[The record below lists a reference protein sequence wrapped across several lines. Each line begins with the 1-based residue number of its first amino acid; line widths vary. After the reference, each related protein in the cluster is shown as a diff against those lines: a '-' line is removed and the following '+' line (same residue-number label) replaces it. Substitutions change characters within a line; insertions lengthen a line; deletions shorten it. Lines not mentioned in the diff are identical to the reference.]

1 MEKLEGYS
9 LSEIVATYRQRTE
22 LPSYILAIDWFEQ
35 AFRALAAIHATG
47 RMHRSIGLE
56 KIFIGADDEVRIH
69 EGDARSDFARGWT
82 PAGTAGD
89 SASPSNCM
97 APEQVSGRVVDQRTD
112 LYSLGA
118 AFYEL
123 LTLCR
128 PGPSPDPPSSINRTV
143 PKGFDALLLR
153 LLAIAPEDRYAS
165 AEAVLADLAALRRA
179 SHSKMGPNSMAA
191 PALVVAAGQPVR
203 PAGVPRAAMVVAGAV
218 LGAMAGALAG
228 WFLNSFLPVTTLVGA
243 LVGGVVGIFANPN
256 P

>member
-35 AFRALAAIHATG
+35 AFRAWPPSTRRAACIVPSGWRRFSSGPTTKCASRKATCG
-47 RMHRSIGLE
+47 RIS
-56 KIFIGADDEVRIH
+56 
-69 EGDARSDFARGWT
+69 
-82 PAGTAGD
+82 PAGGRRQEPPIRPLR
-89 SASPSNCM
+89 SA
-97 APEQVSGRVVDQRTD
+97 EQVSGRVVDQRAD
-112 LYSLGA
+112 LYCLGA

-153 LLAIAPEDRYAS
+153 LLAAAPEDRYAS
-165 AEAVLADLAALRRA
+165 AEEVLADLAALRR
-179 SHSKMGPNSMAA
+179 SPNSMAA
-191 PALVVAAGQPVR
+191 PALVVAAGQPIR

-218 LGAMAGALAG
+218 LGAMAGAMAG
-228 WFLNSFLPVTTLVGA
+228 WFLNSFLPATIVVGA
-243 LVGGVVGIFANPN
+243 IVGGVVGVFANPN